1 MRKATVVGQRSAT
14 GLWAEQK
21 VVVVQGS
28 EPVEVVPVTGA
39 EEDEA
44 LAFLTALKERTGV
57 APVDEDEFRRLSG
70 AAPIRDR
77 DWIWGAHLAVSD
89 GDVVAYA
96 GTRLAPAAGATL
108 RARADL
114 ALDRDHP
121 RAEAALCAVLDDAR
135 DHAQRHRT
143 GAISDAMNDTAASPG
158 GADVQAWL
166 RGASEDDL
174 RAAAS
179 VGFTLH
185 RRLHVLALDLTGDA
199 AGGRDLP
206 VMPVMPVVPD
216 GLSLRRFVP
225 DLDDAAVAALLTEAY
240 PHSSDDWDERSI
252 AARRATD
259 WFRAEDV
266 LLLSDDDIDVLV
278 GVHWTRRRGSG
289 VGEVHNLALSPE
301 AQGRGLG
308 GLLLDAGIAHL
319 ASFGCTEVLLWVDA
333 ANTRAVELYVSRG
346 FAPRWDDVALD
357 G

>member
-1 MRKATVVGQRSAT
+1 M
-14 GLWAEQK
+14 
-21 VVVVQGS
+21 QGS
-28 EPVEVVPVTGA
+28 SPVEVVPVTGA

-44 LAFLTALKERTGV
+44 LAFLTALKQRTGV

-96 GTRLAPAAGATL
+96 GTRLAPAAGAPSL
-108 RARADL
+108 ARADL

-121 RAEAALCAVLDDAR
+121 RAEAALRAVLDDAR

-143 GAISDAMNDTAASPG
+143 GAISDTRSETGASPG

-206 VMPVMPVVPD
+206 VMPVMPD

-225 DLDDAAVAALLTEAY
+225 DVDDAAVAALLTEVY

-266 LLLSDDDIDVLV
+266 LLLSDDEIGVLV

-319 ASFGCTEVLLWVDA
+319 ANIGCTEVLLWVDEE
-333 ANTRAVELYVSRG
+333 NPRAVELYVSRG
-346 FAPRWDDVALD
+346 FVPRWDDVALN